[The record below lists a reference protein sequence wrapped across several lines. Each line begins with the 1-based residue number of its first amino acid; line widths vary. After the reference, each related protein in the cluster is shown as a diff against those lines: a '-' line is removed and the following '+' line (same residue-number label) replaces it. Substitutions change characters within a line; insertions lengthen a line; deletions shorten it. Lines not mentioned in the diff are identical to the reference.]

1 MQGLFR
7 LIRWPTPVILRLAL
21 VACGGDTPGASPA
34 PSGPSGSLG
43 VMTADAG
50 TQALTALCELRSV
63 TDRDQANAL
72 FFDHAH
78 QTLHVLA
85 AATEPVDRV
94 PAAGLLEAKQV
105 VEADLLADTLPE
117 TFADDVGALLVATRG
132 ALEAVDLPAP
142 GC

>member
-1 MQGLFR
+1 MKN
-7 LIRWPTPVILRLAL
+7 PLRSIPALVLLAL
-21 VACGGDTPGASPA
+21 VSCGGGTPEASPA

-50 TQALTALCELRSV
+50 TQALAALCELRSV
-63 TDRDQANAL
+63 TDRDQANGL

-105 VEADLLADTLPE
+105 VEADLLADTLPT
-117 TFADDVGALLVATRG
+117 TFADDVGALLEATRE
-132 ALEAVDLPAP
+132 ALKTVALPAP